1 MLYIIE
7 LVPLPEGHVHDFP
20 TKVAQLPLLE
30 QRLACWLLEQ
40 QGPCRLLRV
49 QKVMARPIHLK
60 RHADARSEQSC
71 IETVSG
77 AFTAIRFSQ
86 LALRKGSRW
95 IYRQLDLPPAIN
107 RCRLP
112 LVQSATET

>member
-7 LVPLPEGHVHDFP
+7 LVPLPEGHVHDVP

-40 QGPCRLLRV
+40 QGPYRLHRA

-71 IETVSG
+71 IETITG
-77 AFTAIRFSQ
+77 AFAAMSFSQ
-86 LALRKGSRW
+86 LVLRKGTRW
-95 IYRQLDLPPAIN
+95 IYHQLKLPPAIN

-112 LVQSATET
+112 LVQSA